1 MPSLINL
8 RRRIAEVGGAL
19 GPPIVKGGTP
29 REARRENRTLKQED
43 PCDRLAPMNTRACG
57 RLPCLGG
64 HAVFIK
70 MDTLDDRSYNMTGVS
85 EGFRRSDEDDRRGE
99 VQGAVPGAA

>member
-1 MPSLINL
+1 MPPLINL
-8 RRRIAEVGGAL
+8 RRRIVEVGGKL

-29 REARRENRTLKQED
+29 REARRENRTLKQGD
-43 PCDRLAPMNTRACG
+43 PCDRLAPTNIRASG

-64 HAVFIK
+64 HAVFIEV
-70 MDTLDDRSYNMTGVS
+70 DIFNDWSHDMTGVS
-85 EGFRRSDEDDRRGE
+85 EGSRRSDEDDRRGE